1 MNTEIE
7 KLINAAIID
16 GELTDKEKRVI
27 LKKANDLGIDR
38 DEVEIYLESKVFELN
53 QVSSNKLNEKAGD
66 ITKCPACGASVKP
79 MSVSCAECGHEF
91 QNKKANKSITDLFKK
106 LENKSYSDDR
116 AQIIS
121 RFPIPQTKE
130 DIFEFLTYSFPFLEN
145 TQIDDFDD
153 EENQAWRIKVG
164 QAISKAKLLSKNS
177 NEDSVFREY
186 ENKFNLIMQKA
197 KSHKRVS
204 NMLWPFKF
212 VFWVAFL
219 YLLFSFIAVFWGYR
233 FWPINLIVE

>member
-79 MSVSCAECGHEF
+79 MSISCEECGHEF

-106 LENKSYSDDR
+106 LEKEKYERYR
-116 AQIIS
+116 AKIIS
-121 RFPIPQTKE
+121 NFPIPQTKE

-145 TQIDDFDD
+145 SNVDNSNNH
-153 EENQAWRIKVG
+153 ENEAWRIKVG
-164 QAISKAKLLSKNS
+164 QTMAKAKLISKNP
-177 NEDSVFREY
+177 NEERIIEEY
-186 ENKFNLIMQKA
+186 EKKFESIMRKA
-197 KSHKRVS
+197 KTDQRVS
-204 NMLWPFKF
+204 NMLEPFKIIF
-212 VFWVAFL
+212 ILGFL